1 MSHASLTKFFS
12 VAQITT
18 RILHPQFCGF
28 YFSAFFANKTGLF
41 LNWFP
46 LGIGI
51 AQATAMRLRIGMN
64 RCAVQPHKPTYEE
77 N

>member
-1 MSHASLTKFFS
+1 MVKIFS
-12 VAQITT
+12 AAQIAT

-28 YFSAFFANKTGLF
+28 NFLAFFANKTGLF

-51 AQATAMRLRIGMN
+51 A
-64 RCAVQPHKPTYEE
+64 
-77 N
+77 